1 MKTIKSFEIL
11 EEAGI
16 SIRDFEWE
24 NDTETY
30 LRFISNAYCL
40 EKDQL
45 LVKFEKELKQC
56 PISCLKNIV
65 HVEGTTAD
73 AIAKVQNYAKENLIQ
88 SYNDEK
94 DIQLK
99 FKIAHAL
106 GNFSSIHYFFAVLRD
121 PDLSNQQ
128 RNEVWKKVIDR
139 LQKDHKSIDIS
150 HFRDALKARDESER
164 KHGSEQKSLDL
175 LAKIEKN
182 PSVKVN

>member
-30 LRFISNAYCL
+30 LRFISGKPKSN
-40 EKDQL
+40 KDEI
-45 LVKFEKELKQC
+45 LVEFEKELKKY

-65 HVEGTTAD
+65 HVKGTTAD
-73 AIAKVQNYAKENLIQ
+73 AIAEMKKYAKENLIQ
-88 SYNDEK
+88 SYKDEK

-99 FKIAHAL
+99 FKIANAL
-106 GNFSSIHYFFAVLRD
+106 GMCSSMPHCLIALRN
-121 PDLSNQQ
+121 PNLSDQH

-139 LQKDHKSIDIS
+139 WRKEPSDNHIKHQYKSFS
-150 HFRDALKARDESER
+150 RCSQSK
-164 KHGSEQKSLDL
+164 G
-175 LAKIEKN
+175 
-182 PSVKVN
+182 